1 MTPPPRAALL
11 FILLAVLIDMM
22 TVGVIMPVLPSL
34 VGRFTDSKTDNAFW
48 YGAVACAFGVAN
60 FLGAP
65 ILGALSDRFG
75 RRPVLLASFTAMA
88 ACLTLTGLARSLA
101 AIIALRFLSGFSQS
115 NVAIAQAAVA
125 DMTAAEDRGKRF
137 GLVGAMV
144 GLGYILGPVC
154 GGLLGSLDLRLPFF
168 VAGGLAAANALLG
181 FCTLPE
187 TLPPEKRSPL
197 AWRRLTPLVAIHDLA
212 RLGGVGMLAVVIVL
226 AYLAQFMLPA
236 TWALVMQFKFGWGPR
251 ETGWSLFAYGV
262 MLVVAQGGLMRFVL
276 ARRSPRWVAIAGLV
290 SGSVAL
296 AAYGFAWAPWVV
308 YAAIAC
314 NVLGF
319 MTGPALT
326 TLVSQAAGEQG
337 QGRVL
342 GALAALNSVAAAV
355 SPVIGSA
362 LLVAV
367 SGLPGRDW
375 RIGAPF
381 YTASLL
387 LAAAA
392 AVAAL
397 TFRGGR
403 GAGQPIVATT
413 GSR

>member
-1 MTPPPRAALL
+1 
-11 FILLAVLIDMM
+11 
-22 TVGVIMPVLPSL
+22 
-34 VGRFTDSKTDNAFW
+34 
-48 YGAVACAFGVAN
+48 
-60 FLGAP
+60 
-65 ILGALSDRFG
+65 
-75 RRPVLLASFTAMA
+75 
-88 ACLTLTGLARSLA
+88 
-101 AIIALRFLSGFSQS
+101 
-115 NVAIAQAAVA
+115 
-125 DMTAAEDRGKRF
+125 
-137 GLVGAMV
+137 
-144 GLGYILGPVC
+144 
-154 GGLLGSLDLRLPFF
+154 
-168 VAGGLAAANALLG
+168 
-181 FCTLPE
+181 
-187 TLPPEKRSPL
+187 
-197 AWRRLTPLVAIHDLA
+197 
-212 RLGGVGMLAVVIVL
+212 
-226 AYLAQFMLPA
+226 
-236 TWALVMQFKFGWGPR
+236 
-251 ETGWSLFAYGV
+251 
-262 MLVVAQGGLMRFVL
+262 MRFVL

-367 SGLPGRDW
+367 SGLPGSDW